1 MAPAGSSLTSAAY
14 YIQRPVPRSM
24 TGFGSAEDRVL
35 RGRLRVEIRTV
46 NHRFFNPQLKL
57 PADLAGVEIELR
69 ERLRQLL
76 ERGHVAVTA
85 RWVEVPGPERS
96 VTVDLA
102 RAKQV
107 LAAAQELKKKLK
119 LKGTVDLAFV
129 ARHPDVL
136 NATNGASEQP
146 VAWADVQGVVERAA
160 RDVVAMRERE
170 GQALAVEL
178 STRLDALEAAAGV
191 IEEQAP
197 ARLTAEHD
205 RLKQAV
211 AELTAQAN
219 VDEQRLALEIALL
232 ADRVDITEELV
243 RFRAHVA
250 AARAALKS
258 DQAVGK
264 QLGFL
269 AQELLR
275 EVNTMGSKANDARIT
290 QTVIAMK
297 GDLEKFREQLEN
309 LE

>member
-1 MAPAGSSLTSAAY
+1 
-14 YIQRPVPRSM
+14 M

-35 RGRLRVEIRTV
+35 RGRLRIEIRTV
-46 NHRFFNPQLKL
+46 NHRYFNPQLKL
-57 PADLAGVEIELR
+57 PGDLAGVEIEMR

-85 RWVEVPGPERS
+85 RWVDAPGPERE
-96 VTVDLA
+96 VTIDLA
-102 RAKQV
+102 RARQV
-107 LAAAQELKKKLK
+107 VAAAQQLKKTLK
-119 LKGTVDLAFV
+119 LKGSVDLAFV
-129 ARHPDVL
+129 ARQPDVL
-136 NATNGASEQP
+136 IATNGGSDQP
-146 VAWADVQGVVERAA
+146 VQWSDVQPIVERAA
-160 RDVVAMRERE
+160 KDVVAMRERE
-170 GQALAVEL
+170 GQALASEL
-178 STRLDALEAAAGV
+178 NGRLDALEAAAQT
-191 IEEQAP
+191 IEAQAP
-197 ARLTAEHD
+197 ARLKAEHE
-205 RLKQAV
+205 RLKRAV
-211 AELTAQAN
+211 AELTAQTS

-250 AARAALKS
+250 AARAALRS
-258 DQAVGK
+258 DHAVGK

>member
-1 MAPAGSSLTSAAY
+1 
-14 YIQRPVPRSM
+14 M

-35 RGRLRVEIRTV
+35 GGRLRVDIRTV
-46 NHRFFNPQLKL
+46 NHRYFNPQLKL
-57 PADLAGVEIELR
+57 PADLAGVEIEIR

-85 RWVEVPGPERS
+85 RWVEGPAPDRA

-107 LAAAQELKKKLK
+107 LAAAQQLKKTLK

-136 NATNGASEQP
+136 TATNGGSGSDQP
-146 VAWADVQGVVERAA
+146 VQWADVKPIVERAA
-160 RDVVAMRERE
+160 RDVVAMREKE
-170 GQALAVEL
+170 GQALALEL
-178 STRLDALEAAAGV
+178 TARLDALESGAHIV
-191 IEEQAP
+191 EEQAP
-197 ARLTAEHD
+197 ARLKAEHE

-211 AELTAQAN
+211 AELTASAT

-250 AARAALKS
+250 AARAALAS

>member
-1 MAPAGSSLTSAAY
+1 
-14 YIQRPVPRSM
+14 M

-35 RGRLRVEIRTV
+35 RGRLRIEIRTV
-46 NHRFFNPQLKL
+46 NHRYFNPQLKL
-57 PADLAGVEIELR
+57 PADLAGVEIEMR

-76 ERGHVAVTA
+76 ARGHVAVIA
-85 RWVEVPGPERS
+85 RWVDMPGPERE
-96 VTVDLA
+96 VTIDLS

-107 LAAAQELKKKLK
+107 VAAAQQLKKKLK

-129 ARHPDVL
+129 ARQPDVMTS
-136 NATNGASEQP
+136 TNGASEQP
-146 VAWADVQGVVERAA
+146 VQWADVQPIVERAA
-160 RDVVAMRERE
+160 KDVVAMRERE
-170 GQALAVEL
+170 GQALATEL
-178 STRLDALEAAAGV
+178 NSRLDALEAAARIV
-191 IEEQAP
+191 EEQAP
-197 ARLTAEHD
+197 ARLTAEHE
-205 RLKQAV
+205 RLKRAV
-211 AELTAQAN
+211 AELTAQTT

-250 AARAALKS
+250 AARAALRS

>member
-1 MAPAGSSLTSAAY
+1 
-14 YIQRPVPRSM
+14 M

-35 RGRLRVEIRTV
+35 RGRLRIEIRTV
-46 NHRFFNPQLKL
+46 NHRYFNPQLKL
-57 PADLAGVEIELR
+57 PADLAGVEIEMR

-85 RWVEVPGPERS
+85 RWVDMPGPERE
-96 VTVDLA
+96 VTIDLS

-107 LAAAQELKKKLK
+107 VAAARQLKKKLK

-129 ARHPDVL
+129 ARQPDVMTS
-136 NATNGASEQP
+136 TNGASEQP
-146 VAWADVQGVVERAA
+146 VQWADVQPIVERAA
-160 RDVVAMRERE
+160 NDVVAMRERE
-170 GQALAVEL
+170 GQALATEL
-178 STRLDALEAAAGV
+178 NGRLDALEAAARIV
-191 IEEQAP
+191 EELAP
-197 ARLTAEHD
+197 ARLTAEHE
-205 RLKQAV
+205 RLKRAV
-211 AELTAQAN
+211 AELTAQTT

-250 AARAALKS
+250 AARAALRS

>member
-1 MAPAGSSLTSAAY
+1 
-14 YIQRPVPRSM
+14 M

-35 RGRLRVEIRTV
+35 RGRLRIEIRTV
-46 NHRFFNPQLKL
+46 NHRYFNPQLKL
-57 PADLAGVEIELR
+57 PADLAGVEIEMR

-85 RWVEVPGPERS
+85 RWVEGPGPERE
-96 VTVDLA
+96 VTIDLT

-107 LAAAQELKKKLK
+107 VAAAQQLKKKLK
-119 LKGTVDLAFV
+119 LKGNVDLAFV
-129 ARHPDVL
+129 ARQPDVL
-136 NATNGASEQP
+136 TATNGTSEQA
-146 VAWADVQGVVERAA
+146 VQWTDVQPIVERAA

-170 GQALAVEL
+170 GQALASEL
-178 STRLDALEAAAGV
+178 NGRLDALEAAAQT
-191 IEEQAP
+191 IEAQAP
-197 ARLTAEHD
+197 ARLKAEHE

-211 AELTAQAN
+211 AELTAQTS

-243 RFRAHVA
+243 RFRSHVA
-250 AARAALKS
+250 AARAALRS

-275 EVNTMGSKANDARIT
+275 EVNTMGSKANDAGIT

>member
-1 MAPAGSSLTSAAY
+1 
-14 YIQRPVPRSM
+14 M

-35 RGRLRVEIRTV
+35 RGRLRIEIRTV
-46 NHRFFNPQLKL
+46 NHRYFNPQLKL
-57 PADLAGVEIELR
+57 PADLAGVEAELR

-85 RWVEVPGPERS
+85 RWVEGPGPERT
-96 VTVDLA
+96 VAVDLERA
-102 RAKQV
+102 RQV
-107 LAAAQELKKKLK
+107 MAAAAQLKKKLK

-129 ARHPDVL
+129 ARQPDVIT
-136 NATNGASEQP
+136 ATNGGGEQP
-146 VAWADVQGVVERAA
+146 VQWADVQPIVERAA

-170 GQALAVEL
+170 GKALSGELSRRLDTLETAARAVE
-178 STRLDALEAAAGV
+178 A
-191 IEEQAP
+191 QAP
-197 ARLTAEHD
+197 ARLKSEHA

-211 AELTAQAN
+211 AELTAQVA

-232 ADRVDITEELV
+232 ADKLDITEELV
-243 RFRAHVA
+243 RFHAHVA
-250 AARAALKS
+250 AARAALQS

-290 QTVIAMK
+290 QSVIAMK

>member
-1 MAPAGSSLTSAAY
+1 
-14 YIQRPVPRSM
+14 M
-24 TGFGSAEDRVL
+24 TGFGAAEDRVL
-35 RGRLRVEIRTV
+35 RGRLRIEIRTV
-46 NHRFFNPQLKL
+46 NHRYFNPQLKL
-57 PADLAGVEIELR
+57 PADLAGVEAELR

-85 RWVEVPGPERS
+85 RWVESPGPERQ
-96 VTVDLA
+96 VTIDLSRA
-102 RAKQV
+102 RQV
-107 LAAAQELKKKLK
+107 LAAAQQLKKKLK

-129 ARHPDVL
+129 ARHPDVMT
-136 NATNGASEQP
+136 ATNGGTDQLVQWP
-146 VAWADVQGVVERAA
+146 DVQAVVEKAA
-160 RDVVAMRERE
+160 REVVAMRERE

-178 STRLDALEAAAGV
+178 SARLAALEKAARV

-197 ARLTAEHD
+197 ARLKAEHE

-211 AELTAQAN
+211 QELTSQAN

-250 AARAALKS
+250 AARSALAS

-275 EVNTMGSKANDARIT
+275 EVNTMGSKASDARIT